1 MAARRL
7 SSWLLSRSLSSYSH
21 SSGAASWLHSLGRNS
36 GGWRNI
42 NRFSTAAAVEDLIT
56 PQVPIRYTQHLINGK
71 FVDAA
76 SGKTFPAYDPR
87 TGEVIANVAEG
98 DVEDINRAVSAARK
112 AFDEGPW
119 PKMSAYERSRILLRF
134 ADLVEKHS
142 DELAAL
148 ETWNNGKPYEQAKTE
163 LPLFVRLF
171 HYYAGWADK
180 IHGLTVPADGDYH
193 VQTLH
198 EPVGVAGQIIPW
210 NFPLVMFAWKVG
222 PALACGNTIVLKTA
236 EQTPLTALFAAKL
249 FHEAGLPEGVL
260 NIVSGYGPTAGAAL
274 ASHMDV
280 DKLAFTGSTDTGKIV
295 LELAAR
301 SNLKPV
307 TLELGG
313 KSPFIVFDD
322 ADVDKAVELAHFAL
336 FFNQGQC
343 CCAGSRT
350 FVHERVYDEFLE
362 KSKKRALRRVVG
374 DPFKK
379 GVEQGPQ
386 IDGEQFE
393 KVLRY
398 IKSGIESN
406 ATLECGGDRLGSK
419 GFFIQPTVFSNV
431 QDDMLIAQDEIFGPV
446 QSILKFKDTDEV
458 IARANRT
465 RYGLAAGV
473 FTKNVETAHT
483 MMRALKAGTVWINCF
498 DVFDAAIPFG
508 GYKMSGIGREK
519 GIYSLHNYLQLAF
532 TGSTDT
538 GKIVLELAARSNLKP
553 VTLELGGKSPFIV
566 FDDADVDKAVELAHF
581 ALFFNQ
587 GQCCCAG
594 SRTFVHER
602 VYDEFLEKSKKRALR
617 RVVGDPF
624 KKGVE
629 QGPQIDGEQ
638 FEKVLRYIK
647 SGIESN
653 ATLEC
658 GGDRLGSKGFFI
670 QPTVFSN
677 VQDDMLIAQDEIF
690 GPVQS
695 ILKFK
700 DTDEVIARANRTR
713 YGLAA
718 GVFTKNVET
727 AHTMMRALKAGTV
740 WINCFDVFDAAIP
753 FGGYKMS
760 GIGREKGIYSL
771 HNYLQVKAVVT
782 PLNNPAW
789 I

>member
-1 MAARRL
+1 MMAARSLCR
-7 SSWLLSRSLSSYSH
+7 LLSRSLSSSN
-21 SSGAASWLHSLGRNS
+21 SSGAASLLHSLGRNP

-42 NRFSTAAAVEDLIT
+42 NRFSTAAAVEELIT
-56 PQVPIRYTQHLINGK
+56 PQVSIRYTQNLINGQ

-76 SGKTFPAYDPR
+76 SGKTFPTYDPR
-87 TGEVIANVAEG
+87 SGEVIANVAEG

-119 PKMSAYERSRILLRF
+119 PKMTAYERSRILLRF

-148 ETWNNGKPYEQAKTE
+148 ETWNNGKTYEQAAKTE
-163 LPLFVRLF
+163 LPMFVRLF

-198 EPVGVAGQIIPW
+198 EPIGVAGQIIPW

-236 EQTPLTALFAAKL
+236 EQTPLTALFVAKL
-249 FHEAGLPEGVL
+249 FHEAGLPDGVL
-260 NIVSGYGPTAGAAL
+260 NVVSGYGPTAGAAL

-280 DKLAFTGSTDTGKIV
+280 DKLAFTGSTDTGKVV

-313 KSPFIVFDD
+313 KSPFIICED

-350 FVHERVYDEFLE
+350 FVHELVYDEFLE

-386 IDGEQFE
+386 IDVEQFE

-398 IKSGIESN
+398 IRSGIESH

-419 GFFIQPTVFSNV
+419 GFFVQPTVFSNV

-446 QSILKFKDTDEV
+446 QSILKFKDIDEV
-458 IARANRT
+458 IRRANKT

-473 FTKNVETAHT
+473 FTKNVSTANT
-483 MMRALKAGTVWINCF
+483 LMRAL
-498 DVFDAAIPFG
+498 
-508 GYKMSGIGREK
+508 R
-519 GIYSLHNYLQLAF
+519 
-532 TGSTDT
+532 
-538 GKIVLELAARSNLKP
+538 
-553 VTLELGGKSPFIV
+553 
-566 FDDADVDKAVELAHF
+566 
-581 ALFFNQ
+581 
-587 GQCCCAG
+587 
-594 SRTFVHER
+594 
-602 VYDEFLEKSKKRALR
+602 
-617 RVVGDPF
+617 
-624 KKGVE
+624 
-629 QGPQIDGEQ
+629 
-638 FEKVLRYIK
+638 
-647 SGIESN
+647 
-653 ATLEC
+653 
-658 GGDRLGSKGFFI
+658 
-670 QPTVFSN
+670 
-677 VQDDMLIAQDEIF
+677 
-690 GPVQS
+690 
-695 ILKFK
+695 
-700 DTDEVIARANRTR
+700 
-713 YGLAA
+713 
-718 GVFTKNVET
+718 
-727 AHTMMRALKAGTV
+727 AGTV

-771 HNYLQVKAVVT
+771 HNYLQVKAVVS
-782 PLNNPAW
+782 PVKNPAW
-789 I
+789 L

>member
-1 MAARRL
+1 MVITFNDTSLCR
-7 SSWLLSRSLSSYSH
+7 LLSRSLSSSN
-21 SSGAASWLHSLGRNS
+21 SSGAASLLHSLGRNP

-42 NRFSTAAAVEDLIT
+42 NRFSTAAAVEELIT
-56 PQVPIRYTQHLINGK
+56 PQVSIRYTQNLINGQ

-76 SGKTFPAYDPR
+76 SGKTFPTYDPR
-87 TGEVIANVAEG
+87 SGEVIANVAEG

-119 PKMSAYERSRILLRF
+119 PKMTAYERSRILLRF

-148 ETWNNGKPYEQAKTE
+148 ETWNNGKTYEQAAKTE
-163 LPLFVRLF
+163 LPMFVRLF

-198 EPVGVAGQIIPW
+198 EPIGVAGQIIPW

-236 EQTPLTALFAAKL
+236 EQTPLTALFVAKL
-249 FHEAGLPEGVL
+249 FHEAGLPDGVL
-260 NIVSGYGPTAGAAL
+260 NVVSGYGPTAGAAL

-280 DKLAFTGSTDTGKIV
+280 DKLAFTGSTDTGKVV

-313 KSPFIVFDD
+313 KSPFIICED

-386 IDGEQFE
+386 IDVEQFE

-398 IKSGIESN
+398 IRSGIESH

-419 GFFIQPTVFSNV
+419 GFFVQPTVFSNV

-446 QSILKFKDTDEV
+446 QSILKFKDIDEV
-458 IARANRT
+458 IRRANKT

-473 FTKNVETAHT
+473 FTKNVSTANT
-483 MMRALKAGTVWINCF
+483 LMRAL
-498 DVFDAAIPFG
+498 
-508 GYKMSGIGREK
+508 R
-519 GIYSLHNYLQLAF
+519 
-532 TGSTDT
+532 
-538 GKIVLELAARSNLKP
+538 
-553 VTLELGGKSPFIV
+553 
-566 FDDADVDKAVELAHF
+566 
-581 ALFFNQ
+581 
-587 GQCCCAG
+587 
-594 SRTFVHER
+594 
-602 VYDEFLEKSKKRALR
+602 
-617 RVVGDPF
+617 
-624 KKGVE
+624 
-629 QGPQIDGEQ
+629 
-638 FEKVLRYIK
+638 
-647 SGIESN
+647 
-653 ATLEC
+653 
-658 GGDRLGSKGFFI
+658 
-670 QPTVFSN
+670 
-677 VQDDMLIAQDEIF
+677 
-690 GPVQS
+690 
-695 ILKFK
+695 
-700 DTDEVIARANRTR
+700 
-713 YGLAA
+713 
-718 GVFTKNVET
+718 
-727 AHTMMRALKAGTV
+727 AGTV

-771 HNYLQVKAVVT
+771 HNYLQVKAVVS
-782 PLNNPAW
+782 PVKNPAW
-789 I
+789 L